1 MFRDKETHNIN
12 FPNFQKMTEIEIVKG
27 KNILEKEFN
36 ELKGKSDYLLI
47 KNPKERKA
55 FLINELKNLKESK
68 NVVDDSIININ
79 QDINP

>member
-1 MFRDKETHNIN
+1 MKELNN
-12 FPNFQKMTEIEIVKG
+12 AKNGIEALENELSSE
-27 KNILEKEFN
+27 KNEFN

-47 KNPKERKA
+47 KKPKERKA

-79 QDINP
+79 QDIQREKKKLKKQ